1 FVYAEP
7 GVARAHVLRAA
18 SRQFREGDV
27 QHWWHEPSGRGVRTR
42 SSDDLVWLPFV
53 ADHYVRVS
61 GDAAVWTEPVRF
73 LEQRPLEPHEHDA
86 YELPTASAESDTLYG
101 HC

>member
-1 FVYAEP
+1 LSCRMWARSGLYQSSGAFGFRDQLQDCMAFVYAEQQI
-7 GVARAHVLRAA
+7 ALDHLLRAA

-53 ADHYVRVS
+53 ADHYVSVS
-61 GDAAVWTEPVRF
+61 GDAAVW
-73 LEQRPLEPHEHDA
+73 DA
-86 YELPTASAESDTLYG
+86 TAPY
-101 HC
+101 